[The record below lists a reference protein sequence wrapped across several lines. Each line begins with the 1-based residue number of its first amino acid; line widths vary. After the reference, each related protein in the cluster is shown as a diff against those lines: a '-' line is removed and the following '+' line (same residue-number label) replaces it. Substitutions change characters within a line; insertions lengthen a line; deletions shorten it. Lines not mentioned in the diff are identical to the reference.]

1 MVQTNDF
8 FQTVNKKYSEVNKTQ
23 LATKLLKEHTDI
35 EEAVVNILGSTG
47 IAGFKFHIPKRE
59 QIKMQAEATDHYIDT
74 NRPVQD
80 HIALKPVT
88 ITLNGL
94 HGDYF
99 YSVNQIEDMLAA
111 VVPTLSLV
119 KQFLP
124 KLSDATKQI
133 KTAYQKNLEIQ
144 KLVNKDIAD
153 LAGGSDIYYK
163 DLDRDDKTR
172 SALDAVLLNRQDLF
186 SLAQQL
192 YKLKSAQ
199 TRAFF
204 FFEALWKSRAIF
216 SVETTYRRYDNMVI
230 TSATPLRDENADIT
244 DFTLTFKQLN
254 FTTSLYKSYENVAG
268 RLRQQLA
275 QTANKGLDKGREV
288 PTT

>member
-8 FQTVNKKYSEVNKTQ
+8 FQTVNKKYSEANKIQ
-23 LATKLLKEHTDI
+23 LATKLLKEHTNI

-47 IAGFKFHIPKRE
+47 IAGFKFHITKRE

-124 KLSDATKQI
+124 KLSAATKQI
-133 KTAYQKNLEIQ
+133 KEKYYKNL
-144 KLVNKDIAD
+144 KAKAFVKSNYDKNTN
-153 LAGGSDIYYK
+153 IY
-163 DLDRDDKTR
+163 DNV
-172 SALDAVLLNRQDLF
+172 SSGLDAVLLNREDLF

-230 TSATPLRDENADIT
+230 TSVTPLRDENADIT

-275 QTANKGLDKGREV
+275 ETANKGLDKGREV
-288 PTT
+288 STT

>member
-8 FQTVNKKYSEVNKTQ
+8 FQTVNKKYSEINKTQ

-80 HIALKPVT
+80 HIALKPIT

-99 YSVNQIEDMLAA
+99 YSVNQIEDMLAK

-124 KLSDATKQI
+124 NLSDATKQV
-133 KTAYQKNLEIQ
+133 KEKYYKNL
-144 KLVNKDIAD
+144 KAKAFVKSTYDKNTN
-153 LAGGSDIYYK
+153 IY
-163 DLDRDDKTR
+163 DNV
-172 SALDAVLLNRQDLF
+172 SSGLDAVLLNREDLF
-186 SLAQQL
+186 YLAQQL

-230 TSATPLRDENADIT
+230 TSAIPLRDENADIT

-254 FTTSLYKSYENVAG
+254 FTTSLYRSYENVAG

-275 QTANKGLDKGREV
+275 QTANKGLNKGREV

>member
-8 FQTVNKKYSEVNKTQ
+8 FQTINKKYSEVNKTQ

-80 HIALKPVT
+80 HIALKPIT

-99 YSVNQIEDMLAA
+99 YSVNQIEDMLAT

-124 KLSDATKQI
+124 KLSDATKQV
-133 KTAYQKNLEIQ
+133 KEKYYKNLKAKAFVKSTYE
-144 KLVNKDIAD
+144 KKTN
-153 LAGGSDIYYK
+153 IY
-163 DLDRDDKTR
+163 DNI
-172 SALDAVLLNRQDLF
+172 SSGLDAVLLNREDLF

-254 FTTSLYKSYENVAG
+254 FTTSLYRSYENVAG

>member
-1 MVQTNDF
+1 MVQTKDF
-8 FQTVNKKYSEVNKTQ
+8 FETVNKKYSEINKTQ
-23 LATKLLKEHTDI
+23 LATKLLKEHTNV
-35 EEAVVNILGSTG
+35 EEAIVNILGNTG

-59 QIKMQAEATDHYIDT
+59 QVKMQSEATDHYIDT

-88 ITLNGL
+88 VTVNGL

-99 YSVNQIEDMLAA
+99 YSVNKIEDILAV
-111 VVPTLSLV
+111 VVPTLSLI

-124 KLSDATKQI
+124 NLSAATKQVKSKYNETI
-133 KTAYQKNLEIQ
+133 KAKAAVKNIYD
-144 KLVNKDIAD
+144 KDIN
-153 LAGGSDIYYK
+153 IN
-163 DLDRDDKTR
+163 DKAS
-172 SALDAVLLNRQDLF
+172 SALDAVLLNHEDLF

-192 YKLKSAQ
+192 FKLKSAQ
-199 TRAFF
+199 TRAFL

-216 SVETTYRRYDNMVI
+216 SVETTWRRYDNMVI

-244 DFTLTFKQLN
+244 DFTLTFKQLH
-254 FTTSLYKSYENVAG
+254 FTTSLYRSYENAAG

-275 QTANKGLDKGREV
+275 QTAKKGLDKGREV
-288 PTT
+288 KTI

>member
-23 LATKLLKEHTDI
+23 LATKLLKEHTNI

-80 HIALKPVT
+80 HIALKPIT

-99 YSVNQIEDMLAA
+99 YSVNQIEDMLAK

-124 KLSDATKQI
+124 NLSDATQQI
-133 KTAYQKNLEIQ
+133 KAKYNETIKAKAFVKSTYE
-144 KLVNKDIAD
+144 KDIN
-153 LAGGSDIYYK
+153 IN
-163 DLDRDDKTR
+163 DKI
-172 SALDAVLLNRQDLF
+172 SSGIDAVLFNNEDLF
-186 SLAQQL
+186 DLAQQL
-192 YKLKSAQ
+192 YKLKSPQ

-216 SVETTYRRYDNMVI
+216 SVETTWRKYPNMII
-230 TSATPLRDENADIT
+230 TSLTPLRDENADIT

-254 FTTSLYKSYENVAG
+254 FTTSLYKNYENTAG

>member
-8 FQTVNKKYSEVNKTQ
+8 FQTINKKYSEVNKTQ
-23 LATKLLKEHTDI
+23 LATKLIKEHTDI

-80 HIALKPVT
+80 HIALKPIT

-99 YSVNQIEDMLAA
+99 YSVNQIEDMLAT
-111 VVPTLSLV
+111 VVPTLSLI

-124 KLSDATKQI
+124 NLSDVTKQV
-133 KTAYQKNLEIQ
+133 KEK
-144 KLVNKDIAD
+144 
-153 LAGGSDIYYK
+153 YYK
-163 DLDRDDKTR
+163 DLKAKAFAKSTYDKKTNIYDNV
-172 SALDAVLLNRQDLF
+172 SSGFDAVLLNREDLF

-230 TSATPLRDENADIT
+230 TSVTPLRDENADIT

-254 FTTSLYKSYENVAG
+254 FTTSLYKSYENIAG

>member
-1 MVQTNDF
+1 MVQTQDF
-8 FQTVNKKYSEVNKTQ
+8 FETVNKKYSEINKTQ
-23 LATKLLKEHTDI
+23 LATKLLKEHTNV
-35 EEAVVNILGSTG
+35 EEAIVNILGNTG

-59 QIKMQAEATDHYIDT
+59 QVKMQSEATDHYIDT

-80 HIALKPVT
+80 HIAMKPIT

-99 YSVNQIEDMLAA
+99 YSVNKIEDILAA

-124 KLSDATKQI
+124 KLNEATKQVKLKYNETI
-133 KTAYQKNLEIQ
+133 KAKAAVKSIYD
-144 KLVNKDIAD
+144 KDINFN
-153 LAGGSDIYYK
+153 
-163 DLDRDDKTR
+163 DKFS
-172 SALDAVLLNRQDLF
+172 SALDAVLLNNEDLF
-186 SLAQQL
+186 SVAQQL
-192 YKLKSAQ
+192 FKLKSAQ
-199 TRAFF
+199 TRAFL

-216 SVETTYRRYDNMVI
+216 SVETTWRRYNNMII
-230 TSATPLRDENADIT
+230 TSAIPLRDENADIT

-254 FTTSLYKSYENVAG
+254 FTTSLYRSYENAAG

-275 QTANKGLDKGREV
+275 ETAKKGLDKGREV
-288 PTT
+288 KAI